1 VKAKSLV
8 LFSHPGTPTASGS
21 VTDQV
26 WLQRKFSQTK
36 EGRRVKCWGL
46 SGPFSFPF
54 YRESWYISQLFVLAK
69 FRVKI
74 ALGVVIQ
81 YRKVCNTYK
90 VRTHS

>member
-1 VKAKSLV
+1 VVSKENLAK
-8 LFSHPGTPTASGS
+8 P
-21 VTDQV
+21 
-26 WLQRKFSQTK
+26 RK
-36 EGRRVKCWGL
+36 EGRRVKCWSL
-46 SGPFSFPF
+46 SGPFSFLF

-81 YRKVCNTYK
+81 YRQMCNTYK